1 VNTGHA
7 QQGIHIM
14 QRMGVDT
21 GGTFT
26 DFVMMSDGQLHI
38 AKRLSTPHNPGEA
51 LLSEL
56 QYHHAPAILVHGTTV
71 ATNALLER
79 RGSVTALITTR
90 GFADVLAIGRG
101 DRPSLYNLNQTRP
114 EPLIPATHRHEVSER
129 TTFDQHVLIPL
140 SDDEIHA
147 LIPVLE
153 HQHVTAVAV
162 CLLHAYANP
171 IHELR
176 IGTILKARHPE
187 WHVSL
192 SHHIVTEAREYERT
206 STTVVNAYV
215 APIMSRY
222 LAYLASELPQ
232 ATRLRIM
239 ASDGGSMGVHSA
251 QTLPARTTLSGPAG
265 GIVGAFAV
273 AQQLGIT
280 RIITFDMGGTST
292 DVALCDGELPR
303 SGGSAVGGMPVR
315 LPTLDIHTVGA
326 GGGSLARIDSGGAL
340 RVGPQ
345 SAGADPGPACYGR
358 GTQATVTD
366 ANVVLGR
373 LRSEAFLGGTMIL
386 DIDRAHAALAPV
398 SAHTDNNSHKA
409 ALGIIHVVNAAM
421 ARAVRTI
428 SVERGHNP
436 KEFSLV
442 AFGGAGPLH
451 AVQLAHEL
459 GIEHIII
466 PRYPGVLSALGM
478 VTAAVTRSTTR
489 PLLCAL
495 TSITVDSL
503 NQLIADSHSEL
514 AAALQRDGENPGQFG
529 HQITLAMRYRGQAFE
544 LEVALSQT
552 SAVTQADLTAVAA
565 RFHEVHQQRYGHAM
579 LQRPIEV
586 TVLQHTMAN
595 DGLPL
600 PVPQLPQRTTTL
612 TPSAHVWSACDD
624 HHDAVLTAMY
634 DRDQLRPDEHI
645 TGPAIITQLDA
656 TTVIPSGWQA
666 HVADSLSL
674 IIRPVM
680 PG

>member
-1 VNTGHA
+1 
-7 QQGIHIM
+7 M

-26 DFVMMSDGQLHI
+26 DFVMLNDGQLQI

-51 LLSEL
+51 LLTEVRL
-56 QYHHAPAILVHGTTV
+56 RQAPAILIHGTTV

-79 RGSVTALITTR
+79 RGSVTALITTK

-101 DRPSLYNLNQTRP
+101 DRPSLYNLDQTRP
-114 EPLIPATHRHEVSER
+114 EPLIPATHRHEVNER
-129 TTFDQHVLIPL
+129 TTFDQHVLVPL
-140 SDDEIHA
+140 SDEEIHA

-153 HQHVTAVAV
+153 QQQVTAVAV

-171 IHELR
+171 AHELR
-176 IGTILKARHPE
+176 IGTILKERHPE
-187 WHVSL
+187 WHVSV
-192 SHHIVTEAREYERT
+192 SHQIVTEAREYERT

-222 LAYLASELPQ
+222 LAYLASELPPP
-232 ATRLRIM
+232 TRLRIM

-273 AQQLGIT
+273 AQQLGIR

-373 LRSEAFLGGTMIL
+373 LRSDAFLGGNMVL
-386 DIDRAHAALAPV
+386 DSDRAHAALTPI
-398 SAHTDNNSHKA
+398 SAHTANDVRTA

-451 AVQLAHEL
+451 AVQLAQEL
-459 GIEHIII
+459 GIEHVII

-489 PLLCAL
+489 PLLC
-495 TSITVDSL
+495 
-503 NQLIADSHSEL
+503 EL
-514 AAALQRDGENPGQFG
+514 AGLEVADLNRILVGSHAELAEALQRDGEDPTQFG
-529 HQITLAMRYRGQAFE
+529 HQVTLAMRYRGQAFE
-544 LEVALSQT
+544 LEVTLSQANT
-552 SAVTQADLTAVAA
+552 VTQADLEAVGA
-565 RFHEVHQQRYGHAM
+565 RFHEVHQRRYGHAM
-579 LQRPIEV
+579 PQRAIEV
-586 TVLQHTMAN
+586 TVLQHSMAN
-595 DGLPL
+595 RGLPL
-600 PVPQLPQRTTTL
+600 PVPELPARA
-612 TPSAHVWSACDD
+612 TPLSPEAHVWSACDD
-624 HHDAVLTAMY
+624 HPSAVLTAIY
-634 DRDQLRPDEHI
+634 AREHLRPADHI
-645 TGPAIITQLDA
+645 PGPAIITQLDA
-656 TTVIPSGWQA
+656 TTVIPSGWEA

-674 IIRPVM
+674 VIQPA
-680 PG
+680 GTA

>member
-1 VNTGHA
+1 MH
-7 QQGIHIM
+7 
-14 QRMGVDT
+14 RMGVDT

-26 DFVMMSDGQLHI
+26 DFVIINDGQLHI

-51 LLSEL
+51 LLAEVRMR
-56 QYHHAPAILVHGTTV
+56 QAPTILIHGTTV

-101 DRPSLYNLNQTRP
+101 DRPSLYNLDQTRP
-114 EPLIPATHRHEVSER
+114 EPLVPASHRHEVSER
-129 TTFDQHVLIPL
+129 TTFDRQVLLPL

-147 LIPVLE
+147 LIPLLE
-153 HQHVTAVAV
+153 QQQVTAVAV

-171 IHELR
+171 DHELR
-176 IGTILKARHPE
+176 IGAILKARHPE

-192 SHHIVTEAREYERT
+192 SHQIVTEAREYERT

-222 LAYLASELPQ
+222 LAYLANELPAQ
-232 ATRLRIM
+232 TRLRIM
-239 ASDGGSMGVHSA
+239 ASDGGSMGVRSA

-273 AQQLGIT
+273 AQQLGIN

-345 SAGADPGPACYGR
+345 SAGADPGPACYGK

-373 LRSEAFLGGTMIL
+373 LRSDAFLGGTMML
-386 DIDRAHAALAPV
+386 DTSRAHAVLAPI
-398 SAHTDNNSHKA
+398 SAHTDHDAHKA
-409 ALGIIHVVNAAM
+409 ALGIVHVVNAAM

-451 AVQLAHEL
+451 AVHLAQEL

-489 PLLCAL
+489 PLLCEL
-495 TSITVDSL
+495 TSIDVAHL
-503 NQLIADSHSEL
+503 NQLIAGSHAEL
-514 AAALQRDGENPGQFG
+514 ATALRHDGEDPDQFG
-529 HQITLAMRYRGQAFE
+529 HHITLAMRYRGQAFE

-552 SAVTQADLTAVAA
+552 NTITHADLVAVAE
-565 RFHEVHQQRYGHAM
+565 RFHEAHQRRYGHAM
-579 LQRPIEV
+579 PQRSIEV

-595 DGLPL
+595 SGLPL
-600 PVPQLPQRTTTL
+600 PVPQTTPRTTALSPHTQ
-612 TPSAHVWSACDD
+612 VWSACDD
-624 HHDAVLTAMY
+624 QPAAVLTDIY
-634 DRDQLRPDEHI
+634 DRDQLLPGDCI

-666 HVADSLSL
+666 HVAEALSL
-674 IIRPVM
+674 VVRPVT
-680 PG
+680 PD